1 MKRPYLA
8 LVAII
13 LSGCGAKY
21 DGTAIPVLQP
31 VPNAPGRYFDQ
42 GVSAWHYVHVP
53 GEPEAASQPLR
64 PLTTSPRSRN
74 AACPADISR
83 EVCRDWIRNG
93 RRNR

>member
-1 MKRPYLA
+1 MRRPYFA
-8 LVAII
+8 LVAIF
-13 LSGCGAKY
+13 LAGCGPKY

-53 GEPEAASQPLR
+53 GVPDVSQPIEPPTIR
-64 PLTTSPRSRN
+64 PQTRN

-93 RRNR
+93 RRSK